1 MAKANTPS
9 RADLQK
15 LADSRLQEAKVLLA
29 NHLPDGA
36 VYLAGYALELAFKAR
51 ICKLLDSDYPSL
63 GEEFRSFRTHKYLT
77 LLKLAG
83 LENQLLQ
90 KQTQDPAF
98 KTSWS
103 ILLGASPE
111 DGWSENW
118 RYRKLGSTSTSDA
131 QSFIKALE
139 DTQSGILTWLK
150 TLW

>member
-1 MAKANTPS
+1 M
-9 RADLQK
+9 
-15 LADSRLQEAKVLLA
+15 LLA

-51 ICKLLDSDYPSL
+51 ICDLLDSDYPSL
-63 GEEFRSFRTHKYLT
+63 GEEFKSFRTRRYLT

-83 LENQLLQ
+83 LEKQLFQ
-90 KQTQDPAF
+90 KQTQAPAF

-103 ILLGASPE
+103 ILLGTSPE

-118 RYRKLGSTSTSDA
+118 RYRKLGTTTISDA

-139 DTQSGILTWLK
+139 DSQSGILTWLK
-150 TLW
+150 TIW